1 MCIRFREH
9 CGSLPARVFPERL
22 QQASLWN
29 KGSET
34 RLEHS
39 DNDADSVTHASPLCH
54 CLTCP
59 IICSPSFPT
68 TRTSSEFQRE
78 KNCLQ
83 WSDLSDPIAFLTG
96 FNVSRFSIS
105 QDESNQGEGGRR
117 NNLGYFFPVTAAGQ
131 EIRGQK
137 ERGEGGLKDRVPMW
151 KKKAFIQRHNTKS
164 HTFITFTS
172 IYLTS
177 FWPLFRYGNANF
189 LFLLP
194 PHGHQL
200 EREEAQSSSNQHN
213 YWLIYPQTFLPP
225 SLRHRRPVTALLP
238 LISHF

>member
-1 MCIRFREH
+1 MYTVQRTLAH
-9 CGSLPARVFPERL
+9 PLLVFFLKSFNR
-22 QQASLWN
+22 ASLWN
-29 KGSET
+29 KGNET

-39 DNDADSVTHASPLCH
+39 DNAADSVTHASPLCH

-59 IICSPSFPT
+59 IIWSPSFPT
-68 TRTSSEFQRE
+68 TRSSSEFQRE

-137 ERGEGGLKDRVPMW
+137 ERGEGVKR
-151 KKKAFIQRHNTKS
+151 
-164 HTFITFTS
+164 
-172 IYLTS
+172 
-177 FWPLFRYGNANF
+177 
-189 LFLLP
+189 
-194 PHGHQL
+194 
-200 EREEAQSSSNQHN
+200 QSSYVEEEGFHSGTQH
-213 YWLIYPQTFLPP
+213 
-225 SLRHRRPVTALLP
+225 
-238 LISHF
+238 